1 MHPLFHVLYN
11 KPCYYIKLTQI
22 LPPKNW
28 LSKVPQNGSLSHLPL
43 AWFPIKSDHVGMA
56 FWQKLNKGKGQLVLS
71 MGKLKV
77 IIKTC
82 IYGAAPLTQ
91 PRKCW
96 ERPCAHQSRPLEPD
110 LLACFSIITCS
121 IRTVEG
127 NYDSYRSER
136 WWAPLDQEPDAY
148 SSTPPIPAVARAW
161 LTQPKPSFLRKKQW
175 RLLVCQPLHSWQCS
189 WFLSGDLMKKHD
201 RWAVTPVP
209 PPT

>member
-1 MHPLFHVLYN
+1 MHVYMFTCIIFTWAICILHTYVTLRIKYISSKSYLQRFLKFYASFILHVVKYTLLLHH
-11 KPCYYIKLTQI
+11 YIKLTQI

-56 FWQKLNKGKGQLVLS
+56 SWQKLNKRKGQLELS

-82 IYGAAPLTQ
+82 IYEAAPLTQ

-110 LLACFSIITCS
+110 LLACFSIITCG

-136 WWAPLDQEPDAY
+136 
-148 SSTPPIPAVARAW
+148 
-161 LTQPKPSFLRKKQW
+161 
-175 RLLVCQPLHSWQCS
+175 
-189 WFLSGDLMKKHD
+189 
-201 RWAVTPVP
+201 
-209 PPT
+209 